1 MGKFI
6 YLYTVTTYAMEMP
19 HEYDSRIL
27 IDRSN
32 TFSHLFWE
40 DAVSRI
46 LFQDMIEARAQKGRE
61 WIITKCI
68 HTGKKK

>member
-1 MGKFI
+1 MVNFI
-6 YLYTVTTYAMEMP
+6 YLYTVTTYAMEIP
-19 HEYDSRIL
+19 HGSRTLRDS
-27 IDRSN
+27 SN

-46 LFQDMIEARAQKGRE
+46 LFKGMIEARAQKGRE
-61 WIITKCI
+61 RIITKCI